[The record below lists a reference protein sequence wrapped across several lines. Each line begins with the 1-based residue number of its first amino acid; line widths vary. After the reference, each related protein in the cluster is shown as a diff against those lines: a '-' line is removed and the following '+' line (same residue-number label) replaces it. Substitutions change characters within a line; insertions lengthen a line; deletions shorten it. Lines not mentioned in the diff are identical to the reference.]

1 MRDKYKPSEKEI
13 EMFRRM
19 TSGKSKKELLKLLK
33 NAVHA
38 YMVIKRQEKEVME
51 KEVMEKEVDVQ

>member
-51 KEVMEKEVDVQ
+51 KEVDL